1 MGFEAHLIVEFKDR
15 LISCYKQNWHSEIES
30 DDKYRWFYSLKCM
43 FEPEK
48 YLLLITNKWLRDML
62 AKFRSRVRGL
72 KNHKQWVVIREEGD
86 LTCPMCG
93 QANED

>member
-48 YLLLITNKWLRDML
+48 YLLLITSKWLRDML
-62 AKFRSRVRGL
+62 AKFRLRICGL
-72 KNHKQWVVIREEGD
+72 KKSQTMVCYKRRGRPYLPYVW
-86 LTCPMCG
+86 TG
-93 QANED
+93 Q